1 MLSIGI
7 PVLLAFGSS
16 FQETE
21 RPSVPTEGSAAV
33 TTAQARE
40 AGGPPVED
48 ARTTSTGAAQTP
60 DERRQARRISA
71 WRKREAAPTPVGEV
85 SWFEGSI
92 DEAIEEG
99 HRRGALTLVSFWS
112 EGCYTCEQVARESF
126 CAEEVLAEL
135 SAMVSVQVNATTRSG
150 RRQANR
156 RGIQGFPTLLII
168 GPEGEPLDSHE
179 GYLSPTEFGER
190 LRLLRAGARPIPALQ
205 LRVAEQP
212 RQLELR
218 FELIERLMPFGEGVE
233 LKAQREA
240 IEALVDAGE
249 GFDPASLDSRYALG
263 LRLRSV
269 GLWQAGSAQLELI
282 RKQDPEG
289 RTVAGGMMILRS
301 LRRELRPSRVPS
313 TDLAPLESFIRK
325 QTLPELI
332 FEGRLILY
340 SLRSR
345 TANRSSD
352 LEVRRAGRSLAR
364 MDARK
369 LWEVTPDHQ
378 RAELGTRIAGDF
390 YMDGS
395 ELSPDDLQFAL
406 ELARAAMAIRPE
418 APVPVDVLACLLHL
432 AGRPQE
438 ALERIAQGELLDPR
452 DPIWEYRR
460 REFSSA
466 DLSGGR

>member
-1 MLSIGI
+1 
-7 PVLLAFGSS
+7 
-16 FQETE
+16 
-21 RPSVPTEGSAAV
+21 
-33 TTAQARE
+33 
-40 AGGPPVED
+40 
-48 ARTTSTGAAQTP
+48 
-60 DERRQARRISA
+60 
-71 WRKREAAPTPVGEV
+71 
-85 SWFEGSI
+85 
-92 DEAIEEG
+92 
-99 HRRGALTLVSFWS
+99 
-112 EGCYTCEQVARESF
+112 
-126 CAEEVLAEL
+126 
-135 SAMVSVQVNATTRSG
+135 
-150 RRQANR
+150 
-156 RGIQGFPTLLII
+156 
-168 GPEGEPLDSHE
+168 
-179 GYLSPTEFGER
+179 
-190 LRLLRAGARPIPALQ
+190 
-205 LRVAEQP
+205 
-212 RQLELR
+212 
-218 FELIERLMPFGEGVE
+218 MPFGEGVE

-345 TANRSSD
+345 AANRSSD